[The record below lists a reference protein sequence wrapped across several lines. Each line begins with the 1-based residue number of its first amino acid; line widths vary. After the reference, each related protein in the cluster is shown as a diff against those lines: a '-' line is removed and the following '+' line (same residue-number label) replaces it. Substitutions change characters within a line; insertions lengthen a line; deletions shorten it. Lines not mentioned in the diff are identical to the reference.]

1 MSHSA
6 QTFDVIV
13 LGGGAAGLM
22 CAAEAGQGGKRVLL
36 IERNEAIG
44 RKIEISGGGRC
55 NFTNLGASP
64 ENYLSQ
70 NPDFC
75 RSALARYTP
84 WDFVALVEKHGIRYH
99 EKTLGQQF
107 CDGSSRQIIEML
119 LKECARGGVVV
130 RSGVE
135 VNEAEKFDKYR
146 VTTSEGVFE
155 SATLVVA
162 TGGLS
167 FPKLGATNFGYRL
180 ARHFGLRVTAVRP
193 ALVPLT
199 FDSKSQPMQSLSGV
213 SLPVKTAING
223 ATFRE
228 GMLVTHRGLS
238 GPAILQISS
247 FWREG
252 DTISIDLLP
261 DTDAVE
267 LLLQAKSEKR
277 DVIPAL
283 ARLWPRRFA
292 ELWCELNAPP
302 KPITQCKDAELRELG
317 RRINAWLFE
326 AGGSEGYAKAEVTL
340 GGVDTT
346 ELSSKTMES
355 RNVPGLFFI
364 GEVVDVTGW
373 LGGYNFQW
381 AWASAVAAAGAL

>member
-1 MSHSA
+1 M
-6 QTFDVIV
+6 

-22 CAAEAGQGGKRVLL
+22 CAAEIGQGGQRVLL
-36 IERNEAIG
+36 IERNPSVG
-44 RKIEISGGGRC
+44 KKIEISGGGRC
-55 NFTNLGASP
+55 NFTNLGATY

-119 LKECARGGVVV
+119 LKECARGGVSV
-130 RSGVE
+130 RSGIE
-135 VNEAEKFDKYR
+135 VDDVEKFDDFR
-146 VTTSEGVFE
+146 VTTSDGVFA
-155 SATLVVA
+155 SKALVIA

-167 FPKLGATNFGYRL
+167 FPKLGATNFGYRI
-180 ARHFGLRVTAVRP
+180 ARKFGLRVTAVRP

-199 FDSKSQPMQSLSGV
+199 FDAKNQPLQSLSGV
-213 SLPVKTAING
+213 SLPVKTATNG
-223 ATFRE
+223 ASFRE

-247 FWREG
+247 YWREG

-261 DTDAVE
+261 DIDASK
-267 LLLQAKSEKR
+267 LLLETKAEKR
-277 DVIPAL
+277 DLAPTL
-283 ARLWPRRFA
+283 ARHWPRRFA
-292 ELWCELNAPP
+292 ELWCELHAPS
-302 KPITQCKDAELRELG
+302 KSLAQCKDAELRELG
-317 RRINAWLFE
+317 RQMNAWPFQ

-346 ELSSKTMES
+346 ELSSKTMEA
-355 RNVPGLFFI
+355 RGVPGLFFI

-381 AWASAVAAAGAL
+381 AWASAVAAAGAMR

>member
-1 MSHSA
+1 
-6 QTFDVIV
+6 V
-13 LGGGAAGLM
+13 LGGGAAGLL

-36 IERNEAIG
+36 IERNESVG

-55 NFTNLGASP
+55 NFTNLGASA
-64 ENYLSQ
+64 ENFLSQ

-84 WDFVALVEKHGIRYH
+84 WDFIALVEKHGIRYH

-119 LKECARGGVVV
+119 LKECAIGKVSVRTGVDVDD
-130 RSGVE
+130 VE
-135 VNEAEKFDKYR
+135 RIDNFR
-146 VTTSEGVFE
+146 VTTSQGAFE
-155 SATLVVA
+155 SAALVIA

-167 FPKLGATNFGYRL
+167 FPKLGATNFAYRI
-180 ARHFGLRVTAVRP
+180 ARKFGLRVTAVRP

-199 FDSKSQPMQSLSGV
+199 FELKNQPMQSLSGI
-213 SLPVKTAING
+213 SLPVKTAMNG
-223 ATFRE
+223 TTFRE

-261 DTDAVE
+261 ECDAANV
-267 LLLQAKSEKR
+267 LLTAKSEKR
-277 DVIPAL
+277 ELVPTL
-283 ARLWPRRFA
+283 ARQWPRRFA
-292 ELWCELNAPP
+292 ELWCELNAPR
-302 KPITQCKDAELRELG
+302 KSLAQYKDVEVQELG
-317 RRINAWLFE
+317 QHINKWPFRA
-326 AGGSEGYAKAEVTL
+326 AGSEGYAKAEVTL

-355 RNVPGLFFI
+355 RRVPGLYFI
-364 GEVVDVTGW
+364 GEAVDVTGW

-381 AWASAVAAAGAL
+381 AWASAVAAAGGMK